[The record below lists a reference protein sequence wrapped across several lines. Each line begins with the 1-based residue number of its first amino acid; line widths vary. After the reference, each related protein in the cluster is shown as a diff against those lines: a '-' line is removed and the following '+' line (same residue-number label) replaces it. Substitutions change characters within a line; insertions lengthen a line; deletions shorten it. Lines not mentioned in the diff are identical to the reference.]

1 MAWTSRSRYVQ
12 QAIRHKEIREG
23 KILIVDD
30 EDASLRA
37 LGKLLRRSGYTS
49 LAFTS
54 DPRTVGD
61 LFDEFN
67 PDLVLLDLHMPHMD
81 GFDVMEVVWPKI
93 GEDDYVPILVLTAD
107 QDPRS
112 RSRALSAGAKDF
124 LEKPFEIDEVLL
136 RIKNLIETRFLY
148 LRLQDHN
155 QDLERKVR
163 DRTRA
168 LEETQAEI
176 LRRLARACEYRDD
189 VTGHHAERVGLL
201 AALVAR
207 EIGLSE
213 EVVRLMRFAAPLH
226 DVGKIGIPDAIL
238 MKAGKLTPAEFE
250 VMKSHTNIG
259 ARILSGGRFPLLEI
273 AREIAL
279 THHERWDGSGYAG
292 LKGESIPLVGRIVA
306 VADVFDTLT
315 HERPYKRASTLTRAV
330 EIIESERGAHF
341 DPVVVDAFLAVVEGG
356 HIWELQLL
364 EEGPMTAL
372 EGPGLGGVAFSA

>member
-1 MAWTSRSRYVQ
+1 MQ
-12 QAIRHKEIREG
+12 QAIRHKEIKEG

-30 EDASLRA
+30 DDASLRA

-49 LAFTS
+49 LALTS
-54 DPRTVGD
+54 DSRTVSD
-61 LFDEFN
+61 LFDQFN
-67 PDLVLLDLHMPHMD
+67 PDLVWLDLHMPYMD
-81 GFDVMEVVWPKI
+81 GFDVMDMMWPKI
-93 GEDDYVPILVLTAD
+93 RADDYVPILVLTAD

-112 RSRALSAGAKDF
+112 RARALSAGAKDF
-124 LEKPFEIDEVLL
+124 LGKPFEIDEVLL

-148 LRLQDHN
+148 QRLQHHN
-155 QDLERKVR
+155 EDLERKVQR
-163 DRTRA
+163 RGGGVGG
-168 LEETQAEI
+168 TQAGI
-176 LRRLARACEYRDD
+176 LGRRARACEERDD

-226 DVGKIGIPDAIL
+226 DIGKIGIPDAIL

-250 VMKSHTNIG
+250 VMKSHTHIG
-259 ARILSGGRFPLLEI
+259 ARMLSGGRFPLLEI

-279 THHERWDGSGYAG
+279 THHERWDGNGYAG
-292 LKGESIPLVGRIVA
+292 VKGESIPLVGRIVA

-315 HERPYKRASTLTRAV
+315 HERPYKRASTLAQAV
-330 EIIESERGAHF
+330 RIIEEERGAHF

-364 EEGPMTAL
+364 EERPIMTL
-372 EGPGLGGVAFSA
+372 EGPDSGGVAFSA